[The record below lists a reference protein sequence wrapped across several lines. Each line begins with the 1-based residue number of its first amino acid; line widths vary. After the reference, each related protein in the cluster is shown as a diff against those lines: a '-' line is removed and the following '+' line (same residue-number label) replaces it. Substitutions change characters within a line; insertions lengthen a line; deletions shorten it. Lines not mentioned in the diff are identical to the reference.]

1 MMFFDPGQRIPD
13 ISGFTILAFDRDV
26 GHYARAPTMSTIQ
39 PGRFCMELTM
49 TTPAIFFPAISLLL
63 LAYSNRFLA
72 IGSRVRSLYA
82 SYKTS
87 GEEDV
92 YREIESLKKRIIL
105 IRYMQLLGISAFFCC
120 VLCIFLMFAGW
131 ETFAQWVFGAS
142 MLLLMA
148 SLVLSACEI
157 HASITALSIH
167 LGGFGSHKSGTSSV
181 SDQ

>member
-1 MMFFDPGQRIPD
+1 
-13 ISGFTILAFDRDV
+13 
-26 GHYARAPTMSTIQ
+26 
-39 PGRFCMELTM
+39 MELTM

-87 GEEDV
+87 GEKAV
-92 YREIESLKKRIIL
+92 YLEIESLKKRIVL
-105 IRYMQLLGISAFFCC
+105 IRYMQLLGIGAFFCC

-131 ETFAQWVFGAS
+131 ETLAKGVFGVS
-142 MLLLMA
+142 MILLMA

-157 HASITALSIH
+157 HTSIHALSIH
-167 LGGFGSHKSGTSSV
+167 LGGFGHRKSEPSSTTR
-181 SDQ
+181 